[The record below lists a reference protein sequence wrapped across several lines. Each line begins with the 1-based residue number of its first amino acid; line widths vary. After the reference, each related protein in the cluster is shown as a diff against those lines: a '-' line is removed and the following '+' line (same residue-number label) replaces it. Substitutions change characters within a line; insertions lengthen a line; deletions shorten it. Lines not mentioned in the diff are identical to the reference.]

1 MKEDSSI
8 QHNDCVTTS
17 GPGNN
22 NLQNQFRAKFLSLYK
37 EDTTTSLIGK
47 TPYKFKF
54 YQIVSRFVC
63 VPPQTCR
70 NPAWSRGEESQTQT
84 GEAGIYAEGLAVE
97 DGGTEAGRSSVWLV
111 GAGATTNSRYWSS

>member
-1 MKEDSSI
+1 MKVDSSI

-22 NLQNQFRAKFLSLYK
+22 NLQNQFRAKFLSLDK

-54 YQIVSRFVC
+54 YQIVSRFFIL
-63 VPPQTCR
+63 R
-70 NPAWSRGEESQTQT
+70 N
-84 GEAGIYAEGLAVE
+84 
-97 DGGTEAGRSSVWLV
+97 
-111 GAGATTNSRYWSS
+111 